1 MFYVIASIML
11 LLALVFVLF
20 PILRHRFTDQDVVA
34 GDISTESANLA
45 AFRLQSQE
53 IETEFQRGLIDESA
67 RDRALDEL
75 ATRMV
80 GEVSLEVKDQDGPA
94 PSVNNA
100 AKPAWTLAIVVSLF
114 VVVGATLGYMY
125 WGGYQGAQGSHAG
138 TMLATSPSATEPS
151 TPADAAMSDK
161 QVLALVENLARKM
174 EENPNDPKGWVLLAR
189 SQNALGQYALAAK
202 AFARAVALA
211 PNDAQLLADYADT
224 EVMLQDGVFEGK
236 PRQLIL
242 QALKIDGNNMKAL
255 ALAGTADMRA
265 GNKTAA
271 LKSWEKLKSLVPRD
285 SDDFVQVTAII
296 NEIKTGQPAFPQQP
310 QVESARQAPAPA
322 ITPAPVAPSA
332 PAAAPPAD
340 PGPATAAAG
349 KTVSG
354 QIDLAPEL
362 KAKLAKGDIMFV
374 LARAT
379 DGPKMPLAVLRIGAP
394 AVWPHAYSLTD
405 AMAMTSGMSLS
416 SFESVTIEARISKA
430 GDAVLKPGD
439 FVGVSTA
446 VKPSASKVNITINK
460 VVP

>member
-1 MFYVIASIML
+1 MFYVIAFIML
-11 LLALVFVLF
+11 LLALVFVLL
-20 PILRHRFTDQDVVA
+20 PILRSHFADQNAVA
-34 GDISTESANLA
+34 GDVSTEAANLA

-53 IETEFQRGLIDESA
+53 IEAEFLRGLIDEST

-75 ATRMV
+75 ANRMV
-80 GEVSLEVKDQDGPA
+80 GEVSLEVKDQDGSA
-94 PSVNNA
+94 SSAIKA
-100 AKPAWTLAIVVSLF
+100 AKPAWMLGFVVSLF
-114 VVVGATLGYMY
+114 VVLGSVLGYVF
-125 WGGYQGAQGSHAG
+125 WGGYQGPQGDHG
-138 TMLATSPSATEPS
+138 GNMQATSPTSPTAAEPAG
-151 TPADAAMSDK
+151 PGDAAMSDK

-189 SQNALGQYALAAK
+189 SQNALGQYAMAAK

-211 PNDAQLLADYADT
+211 PNDAQLLADYADA
-224 EVMLQDGVFEGK
+224 EVMVQDGVFEGK
-236 PRQLIL
+236 PRQLIS
-242 QALKIDGNNMKAL
+242 QALKVDGNNMKAL

-265 GNKTAA
+265 GNKPAA
-271 LKSWEKLKSLVPRD
+271 LKNWEKLKSLVPKD

-310 QVESARQAPAPA
+310 QAESARQAPAPA
-322 ITPAPVAPSA
+322 PAITPPPVAPSA
-332 PAAAPPAD
+332 AA
-340 PGPATAAAG
+340 PATAAAG

-405 AMAMTSGMSLS
+405 AMAMAPGMSLS

-439 FVGVSTA
+439 FVGVSA
-446 VKPSASKVNITINK
+446 AIKPSASKVNITINK